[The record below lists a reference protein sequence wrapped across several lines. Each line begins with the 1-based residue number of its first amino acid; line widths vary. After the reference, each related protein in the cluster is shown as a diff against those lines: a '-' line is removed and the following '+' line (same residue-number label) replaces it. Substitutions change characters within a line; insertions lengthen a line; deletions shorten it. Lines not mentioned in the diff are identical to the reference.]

1 MQRGLD
7 PDISS
12 FMQFMKNEL
21 RAIVRRELSLLR
33 ALGASL
39 RTPRRRAL
47 RRMPLPVKHPPDSLA
62 SLAHREDTALLPIEK
77 TQ

>member
-39 RTPRRRAL
+39 RTPRRRG
-47 RRMPLPVKHPPDSLA
+47 RKPLPVKPPPDSLA